1 VKAALIAAIVAAI
14 VSAAAATAT
23 TTIVITGAQIKDGSI
38 QAKDLSAKARRT
50 LKGNRGPR
58 GFQGARGAPG
68 ANGVN
73 GLPGAVGPAGP
84 AGPAG
89 APGPVGPGLT
99 GLHYV
104 NTTEVGETVAECNP
118 GESVIAG
125 GAFTPG
131 RVPLASSIAT
141 ATATG
146 EGWVAATVDPL
157 ATVITQALCGSI
169 AAGAAPAAVPNLAAF
184 DSR

>member
-1 VKAALIAAIVAAI
+1 MKTALIAAIVAAI

-23 TTIVITGAQIKDGSI
+23 TSIVITGAQIKDGSI

-58 GFQGARGAPG
+58 GFEGARGAPG

-73 GLPGAVGPAGP
+73 GLQGPPGPT
-84 AGPAG
+84 G

-104 NTTEVGETVAECNP
+104 NTTEVGETFAECNR

-157 ATVITQALCGSI
+157 ATVIAQALCGSI
-169 AAGAAPAAVPNLAAF
+169 AAGAAPAAVPNLAAL